1 MGTNLMDKMKEIK
14 TPRVV
19 SKKKVLAKPFGNIK
33 NAGPIIANPDSPIG
47 KGRGNRILPYR

>member
-19 SKKKVLAKPFGNIK
+19 SKKRVLAKPFGSTK
-33 NAGPIIANPDSPIG
+33 NAGPIIANPDSPNG
-47 KGRGNRILPYR
+47 KGRGNGILPYR